1 MLGTNKGKKL
11 DQYVTDY
18 VVFDLETTGISCYND
33 QVVEISAVKVSKG
46 QVVEEFTSLVNP
58 KCPIPY
64 RASMVNGITDEMV
77 KDAPAFDKVLAD
89 FLGFIGDHVLV
100 GHNIH
105 TFDMKF
111 IWRDAEY
118 YWGRTIANDYIDTL
132 SLARQCLPQLS
143 HYKLVDLASHYHIS
157 TDGAH
162 RALADCSMNQK
173 VFEKLGEELA
183 NPAVTANMKVCPR
196 CGQFLKK
203 RSGKFGEFW
212 GCSGYPACRYTE
224 NI

>member
-111 IWRDAEY
+111 IYRDCEKF
-118 YWGRTIANDYIDTL
+118 WGKVPENNYVDTL
-132 SLARQCLPQLS
+132 SLARMCLAELG
-143 HYKLVDLASHYHIS
+143 HYKLTDLSEYYGVS
-157 TDGAH
+157 PKGAH
-162 RALADCSMNQK
+162 RALNDCRMNQIIYERLGGEM
-173 VFEKLGEELA
+173 EKRK
-183 NPAVTANMKVCPR
+183 NDIKQCPK
-196 CGQFLKK
+196 CGQFLLK
-203 RSGKFGEFW
+203 RKGKFGYFL
-212 GCSGYPACRYTE
+212 GCGGYPACRYTE
-224 NI
+224 NL

>member
-111 IWRDAEY
+111 IYRDCEKF
-118 YWGRTIANDYIDTL
+118 WGKVPENNYVDTL
-132 SLARQCLPQLS
+132 SLARMCLAELE
-143 HYKLVDLASHYHIS
+143 HYKLTDLSEYYGVS
-157 TDGAH
+157 TKGAH
-162 RALADCSMNQK
+162 RALNDCRMNQIIYERLGGEM
-173 VFEKLGEELA
+173 EKRK
-183 NPAVTANMKVCPR
+183 NDIKQCPK
-196 CGQFLKK
+196 CGQFLLK
-203 RSGKFGEFW
+203 RKGKFGYFL
-212 GCSGYPACRYTE
+212 GCGGYPACRYTE
-224 NI
+224 NL

>member
-33 QVVEISAVKVSKG
+33 QVVEISAVKVSKRKM
-46 QVVEEFTSLVNP
+46 VEEFTSLVNP

-111 IWRDAEY
+111 IYRDCEKF
-118 YWGRTIANDYIDTL
+118 WGKVPENNYVDTL
-132 SLARQCLPQLS
+132 SLARMCLAELG
-143 HYKLVDLASHYHIS
+143 HYKLTDLSEYYGVS
-157 TDGAH
+157 TKGAH
-162 RALADCSMNQK
+162 RALNDCRMNQIIYERLGGEM
-173 VFEKLGEELA
+173 EKRK
-183 NPAVTANMKVCPR
+183 NDIKQCPK
-196 CGQFLKK
+196 CGQFLLK
-203 RSGKFGEFW
+203 RKGKFGYFL
-212 GCSGYPACRYTE
+212 GCGGYPACRYTE
-224 NI
+224 NL

>member
-111 IWRDAEY
+111 IYRDCEKF
-118 YWGRTIANDYIDTL
+118 WGKVPENNYVDTL
-132 SLARQCLPQLS
+132 SLARMCLAELG
-143 HYKLVDLASHYHIS
+143 HYKLTDLSEYYGVS
-157 TDGAH
+157 TKGAH
-162 RALADCSMNQK
+162 RALNDCRMNQIIYERLGGEM
-173 VFEKLGEELA
+173 EKRK
-183 NPAVTANMKVCPR
+183 NDIKQCPK
-196 CGQFLKK
+196 CGQFLLKQK
-203 RSGKFGEFW
+203 GKFGYFL
-212 GCSGYPACRYTE
+212 GCGGYPACRYTE
-224 NI
+224 NL

>member
-1 MLGTNKGKKL
+1 MLGTNNGKKL

-111 IWRDAEY
+111 IYRDCEKF
-118 YWGRTIANDYIDTL
+118 WGKVPENNYVDTL
-132 SLARQCLPQLS
+132 SLARMCLAELG
-143 HYKLVDLASHYHIS
+143 HYKLTDLSEYYGVS
-157 TDGAH
+157 TKGAH
-162 RALADCSMNQK
+162 RALNDCRMNQIIYERLGGEM
-173 VFEKLGEELA
+173 EKRK
-183 NPAVTANMKVCPR
+183 NDIKQCPK
-196 CGQFLKK
+196 CGQFLLK
-203 RSGKFGEFW
+203 RKGKFGYFL
-212 GCSGYPACRYTE
+212 GCGGYPACRYTE
-224 NI
+224 NL

>member
-111 IWRDAEY
+111 IYRDCEKF
-118 YWGRTIANDYIDTL
+118 WGKVPENNYVDTL
-132 SLARQCLPQLS
+132 SLARMCLAELG
-143 HYKLVDLASHYHIS
+143 HYKLTDLSEYYGIS
-157 TDGAH
+157 TKGAH
-162 RALADCSMNQK
+162 RALNDCRMNQIIYERLGGEI
-173 VFEKLGEELA
+173 EKRK
-183 NPAVTANMKVCPR
+183 NDIRQCPK
-196 CGQFLKK
+196 CGQFLLK
-203 RSGKFGEFW
+203 RKGKFGYFL
-212 GCSGYPACRYTE
+212 GCGGYPACRYTE
-224 NI
+224 NL

>member
-46 QVVEEFTSLVNP
+46 QVEEEFTSLVNP

-111 IWRDAEY
+111 IYRDCEKF
-118 YWGRTIANDYIDTL
+118 WGKVPENNYVDTL
-132 SLARQCLPQLS
+132 SLARMCLAELG
-143 HYKLVDLASHYHIS
+143 HYKLTDLSEYYGVS
-157 TDGAH
+157 TKGAH
-162 RALADCSMNQK
+162 RALNDCRMNQIIYERLGGEM
-173 VFEKLGEELA
+173 EKRK
-183 NPAVTANMKVCPR
+183 NDIKQCPK
-196 CGQFLKK
+196 CGQFLLK
-203 RSGKFGEFW
+203 RKGKFGYFL
-212 GCSGYPACRYTE
+212 GCGGYPACRYTE
-224 NI
+224 NL

>member
-58 KCPIPY
+58 RCPIPY

-111 IWRDAEY
+111 IYRDCEKF
-118 YWGRTIANDYIDTL
+118 WGKVPENNYVDTL
-132 SLARQCLPQLS
+132 SLARMCLAELG
-143 HYKLVDLASHYHIS
+143 HYKLTDLSEYYGIS
-157 TDGAH
+157 TKGAH
-162 RALADCSMNQK
+162 RALNDCRMNQIIYERLGGEM
-173 VFEKLGEELA
+173 EKRK
-183 NPAVTANMKVCPR
+183 NDIKQCPK
-196 CGQFLKK
+196 CGQFLLK
-203 RSGKFGEFW
+203 RKGKFGYFL
-212 GCSGYPACRYTE
+212 GCGGYPACRYTE
-224 NI
+224 NL

>member
-111 IWRDAEY
+111 IYRDCEKF
-118 YWGRTIANDYIDTL
+118 WGKVPENNYVDTL
-132 SLARQCLPQLS
+132 SLARMCLAELG
-143 HYKLVDLASHYHIS
+143 HYKLTDLSEYYGVS
-157 TDGAH
+157 TKGAR
-162 RALADCSMNQK
+162 RALNDCRMNQIIYERLGGEM
-173 VFEKLGEELA
+173 EKRK
-183 NPAVTANMKVCPR
+183 NDIKQCPK
-196 CGQFLKK
+196 CGQFLLK
-203 RSGKFGEFW
+203 RKGKFGYFL
-212 GCSGYPACRYTE
+212 GCGGYPACRYTE
-224 NI
+224 NL

>member
-111 IWRDAEY
+111 IYRDCEKF
-118 YWGRTIANDYIDTL
+118 WGKVPENNYVDTL
-132 SLARQCLPQLS
+132 SLARMCLAELG
-143 HYKLVDLASHYHIS
+143 HYKLTDLSEYYGVS
-157 TDGAH
+157 TKGAH
-162 RALADCSMNQK
+162 RALNDCRMNQIIY
-173 VFEKLGEELA
+173 ERLGGE
-183 NPAVTANMKVCPR
+183 MKKRKNDIKQCPK
-196 CGQFLKK
+196 CGQFLLK
-203 RSGKFGEFW
+203 RKGKFGYFL
-212 GCSGYPACRYTE
+212 GCGGYPACRYTE
-224 NI
+224 NL

>member
-111 IWRDAEY
+111 IYRDCEKF
-118 YWGRTIANDYIDTL
+118 WGKVPENNYVDTL
-132 SLARQCLPQLS
+132 SLARMCLAELG
-143 HYKLVDLASHYHIS
+143 HYKLTDLSEYYGVS
-157 TDGAH
+157 TKGAH
-162 RALADCSMNQK
+162 RALKDCRMNQIIYERLGGEM
-173 VFEKLGEELA
+173 EKRK
-183 NPAVTANMKVCPR
+183 NDIKQCPK
-196 CGQFLKK
+196 CGQFLLK
-203 RSGKFGEFW
+203 RKGKFGYFL
-212 GCSGYPACRYTE
+212 GCGGYPACRYTE
-224 NI
+224 NL

>member
-89 FLGFIGDHVLV
+89 FLGFIGDQVLV

-111 IWRDAEY
+111 IYRDCEKF
-118 YWGRTIANDYIDTL
+118 WGKVPENNYVDTL
-132 SLARQCLPQLS
+132 SLARMCLAELG
-143 HYKLVDLASHYHIS
+143 HYKLTDLSEYYGVS
-157 TDGAH
+157 TKGAH
-162 RALADCSMNQK
+162 RALNDCRMNQIIYERLGGEM
-173 VFEKLGEELA
+173 EKRK
-183 NPAVTANMKVCPR
+183 NDIKQCPK
-196 CGQFLKK
+196 CGQFLLK
-203 RSGKFGEFW
+203 RKGKFGYFL
-212 GCSGYPACRYTE
+212 GCGGYPACRYTE
-224 NI
+224 NL

>member
-111 IWRDAEY
+111 IYRDCEKF
-118 YWGRTIANDYIDTL
+118 WGKVPENNYVDTL
-132 SLARQCLPQLS
+132 SLARMCLAELG
-143 HYKLVDLASHYHIS
+143 HYKRTDLSEYYGVS
-157 TDGAH
+157 TKGAH
-162 RALADCSMNQK
+162 RALNDCRMNQIIYERLGGEM
-173 VFEKLGEELA
+173 EKRK
-183 NPAVTANMKVCPR
+183 NDIKQCPK
-196 CGQFLKK
+196 CGQFLLK
-203 RSGKFGEFW
+203 RKGKFGYFL
-212 GCSGYPACRYTE
+212 GCGGYPACRYTE
-224 NI
+224 NL

>member
-111 IWRDAEY
+111 IYRDCEKF
-118 YWGRTIANDYIDTL
+118 WGKVPENNYVDTL
-132 SLARQCLPQLS
+132 SLARMCLAELG
-143 HYKLVDLASHYHIS
+143 HYKLTDLSEYYGVS
-157 TDGAH
+157 TKGAH
-162 RALADCSMNQK
+162 RALNDCRMNQIIYERLGGEM
-173 VFEKLGEELA
+173 EKRK
-183 NPAVTANMKVCPR
+183 NDIKQCPK
-196 CGQFLKK
+196 CGQFLLK
-203 RSGKFGEFW
+203 RKGKFGYFL
-212 GCSGYPACRYTE
+212 GCGGYPACR
-224 NI
+224 

>member
-89 FLGFIGDHVLV
+89 FLGFIGDQVLV

-111 IWRDAEY
+111 IYRDCEKF
-118 YWGRTIANDYIDTL
+118 WGKVPENNYVDTL
-132 SLARQCLPQLS
+132 SLARMCLAELG
-143 HYKLVDLASHYHIS
+143 HYKLTDLSEYYGIS
-157 TDGAH
+157 TKGAH
-162 RALADCSMNQK
+162 RALNDCRMNQIIYERLGGEI
-173 VFEKLGEELA
+173 EKRK
-183 NPAVTANMKVCPR
+183 NDIRQCPK
-196 CGQFLKK
+196 CGQFLLK
-203 RSGKFGEFW
+203 RKGNFGYFL
-212 GCSGYPACRYTE
+212 GCGGYPACRYTE
-224 NI
+224 NL

>member
-111 IWRDAEY
+111 IYRDCEKF
-118 YWGRTIANDYIDTL
+118 WGKVPENNYVDTL
-132 SLARQCLPQLS
+132 SLARMCLAELG
-143 HYKLVDLASHYHIS
+143 HYKLTDLSEYYGVS
-157 TDGAH
+157 TTGAH
-162 RALADCSMNQK
+162 RALNDCRMNQIIYERLGGEM
-173 VFEKLGEELA
+173 EKRK
-183 NPAVTANMKVCPR
+183 NDIKQCPK
-196 CGQFLKK
+196 CGQFLLK
-203 RSGKFGEFW
+203 RKGKFGYFL
-212 GCSGYPACRYTE
+212 GCGGYPACRYTE
-224 NI
+224 NL

>member
-89 FLGFIGDHVLV
+89 FLGFIGDHVRV

-111 IWRDAEY
+111 IYRDCEKF
-118 YWGRTIANDYIDTL
+118 WGKVPENNYVDTL
-132 SLARQCLPQLS
+132 SLARMCLAELG
-143 HYKLVDLASHYHIS
+143 HYKLTDLSEYYGVS
-157 TDGAH
+157 TKGAH
-162 RALADCSMNQK
+162 RALNDCRMNQIIYERLGGEM
-173 VFEKLGEELA
+173 EKRK
-183 NPAVTANMKVCPR
+183 NDIKQCPK
-196 CGQFLKK
+196 CGQFLLK
-203 RSGKFGEFW
+203 RKGKFGYFL
-212 GCSGYPACRYTE
+212 GCGGYPACRYTE
-224 NI
+224 NL